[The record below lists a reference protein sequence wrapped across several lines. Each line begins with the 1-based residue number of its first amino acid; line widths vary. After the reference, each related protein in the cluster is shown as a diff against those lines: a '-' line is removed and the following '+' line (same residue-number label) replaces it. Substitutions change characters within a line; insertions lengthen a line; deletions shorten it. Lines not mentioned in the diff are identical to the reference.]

1 MNFIFKT
8 IKALI
13 KIALCII
20 GVLATLKLVY
30 NELEKRGIIKS
41 EWIIQKT
48 PCGKGMRYV
57 MSILDKVVVSFQL

>member
-30 NELEKRGIIKS
+30 NKLEKRGIIKS

-57 MSILDKVVVSFQL
+57 MSILDKVIVSFQV

>member
-8 IKALI
+8 IKTLI
-13 KIALCII
+13 KITLCII
-20 GVLATLKLVY
+20 GGLATLKLIY
-30 NELEKRGIIKS
+30 NKLEKCGIIKS

-57 MSILDKVVVSFQL
+57 MSILDKVIVSFQV